1 MWVRC
6 SLCLC
11 LDASF
16 QFVNRQSAF
25 ADNLDGRALRALCV
39 RIRFRFFKNCSSSS
53 SKAFNFYILRMQWG
67 KSLLEKQMFRV
78 FSCTNFFLKYDV
90 KLYFI
95 FRLHKN
101 CSGRQGGSIT
111 VSIQKQSDCNFAVH
125 FGFCSKSPFYLIMK
139 NDFSQNLPL
148 TVMCK
153 SFILPRLCLF
163 SQQRSEPLL
172 ITWQNF
178 LFSFTM

>member
-101 CSGRQGGSIT
+101 CSGRQHNRFYSKAILLHTTAVQNRGR
-111 VSIQKQSDCNFAVH
+111 QK
-125 FGFCSKSPFYLIMK
+125 
-139 NDFSQNLPL
+139 
-148 TVMCK
+148 
-153 SFILPRLCLF
+153 ILAIRDWVA
-163 SQQRSEPLL
+163 LL
-172 ITWQNF
+172 GI
-178 LFSFTM
+178 

>member
-6 SLCLC
+6 SLCHC

-67 KSLLEKQMFRV
+67 KSLLEKQMFKG

-95 FRLHKN
+95 FRLQKN

-111 VSIQKQSDCNFAVH
+111 ASIQKQSDC
-125 FGFCSKSPFYLIMK
+125 L
-139 NDFSQNLPL
+139 L
-148 TVMCK
+148 K
-153 SFILPRLCLF
+153 SFAYEHSQFESILAICLLF
-163 SQQRSEPLL
+163 FMTS
-172 ITWQNF
+172 NF
-178 LFSFTM
+178 VRPYLYSIGK

>member
-101 CSGRQGGSIT
+101 CSG
-111 VSIQKQSDCNFAVH
+111 SIQKQSDC
-125 FGFCSKSPFYLIMK
+125 
-139 NDFSQNLPL
+139 
-148 TVMCK
+148 
-153 SFILPRLCLF
+153 ILLLF
-163 SQQRSEPLL
+163 KIEADRKF
-172 ITWQNF
+172 WQLGIGLHYYIN
-178 LFSFTM
+178 SRYS